1 MSRGS
6 RYVTV
11 RTDSV
16 PRSFYVVANQPF
28 MASDKGDHCIDL
40 LEGDIFLITYFNK
53 LGYWWGVSVYDLDRQ
68 GWIPSSLVQPYTGE
82 VPDEAISLR
91 EKLADN
97 YKSKKDT
104 KGDEKKGVETVV
116 ANPESVTEFNIVNND
131 SSQFEEYE
139 SVAFV
144 SREGRKVLVG
154 DSDRARDR
162 IDEGEEDFDYEAWAE
177 SKQKNQDSPKRS
189 RIK

>member
-28 MASDKGDHCIDL
+28 MASDKGDHCINL
-40 LEGDIFLITYFNK
+40 FEGDIFLITYFNK

-82 VPDEAISLR
+82 VPDEATILK
-91 EKLADN
+91 EKLAEN
-97 YKSKKDT
+97 YRSKNDS
-104 KGDEKKGVETVV
+104 KGDEKGIETVV